1 MIESKDASKIKN
13 LKLRSVIMTNAIET
27 YSISFL
33 ILLIILISIR
43 RHSEKSH
50 FENLLFTGIILINM
64 TLLIFDFI
72 QLCVDKQSGTM
83 MVFLNNFSSFMFYW
97 IAPFLTLLWLDYVDY
112 FIHKDKLR
120 IRKFHKFLA
129 VPMLLYVLL
138 CFLSMFTNI
147 FFYVDSSNTY
157 SRGNFYLLY
166 LIIMYSFVVLSTY
179 YIIKYR
185 KRFSKSTYYPLLLF
199 AVPPAIGGIIQAFS
213 YGLLLA
219 WPMTMISVF
228 MVFVFVQS
236 KRANTD
242 YLTDIFN
249 KREFDNYINVISKS
263 RKHNYYLAGIFAD
276 LDGFKMINDKYGHYI
291 GDLVLKETSFL
302 LKQSFGPEHFIA
314 RLGGDEFGV
323 IFKLEKP
330 ELLNV
335 LIQKLNDNFADFNE
349 NKKFPFEIKLSIGS
363 QVYDEAIHGSVQDF
377 VKILDELMYAEKQ

>member
-1 MIESKDASKIKN
+1 
-13 LKLRSVIMTNAIET
+13 MTNAIET